1 MSIFKYY
8 NLAKIELFF
17 LCRSITGIGTYKT
30 LKIIKKK
37 FPKLKI
43 ILVKSGTK
51 VFDWKI
57 PAEWKIKSAFVLD
70 KDEKKIIDFKRN
82 NLHLVNY
89 SMPINKILS
98 KKEFLK
104 KVYSL
109 PNQPTAIPY
118 ITSYYKKDWGF
129 CINHIQKKKIN
140 KSYKNKDKFKIV
152 INSSF
157 KKNGNLRYGELLIK
171 GKSEQ
176 EILISTYICH
186 PSMANNELSGSIVSM
201 MLIDYFRKNKPKK
214 SIRFIFVPETIGA
227 ISFISKNFDKIKK
240 NVVGGYNLS
249 CIGDE
254 RNYNC
259 ILSKYGNSLSD
270 LSLLE
275 AYTKLKIKY
284 KKFKFLFRG
293 SDERQYNSP
302 GIDLGISTISRTRF
316 GDFKEYHT
324 SLDDFNL
331 VTKKGIYGGFKVAR
345 EAIKNLSNKIIPI
358 TTIKCEPFM
367 TKRNL
372 YDTLS
377 IKKPNYEIKDIMN
390 FIQYADGKNDLNQ
403 ITEIT
408 GLSLNKSKKILNILI
423 NNKIIKV

>member
-129 CINHIQKKKIN
+129 CINHIQKKK
-140 KSYKNKDKFKIV
+140 
-152 INSSF
+152 
-157 KKNGNLRYGELLIK
+157 
-171 GKSEQ
+171 
-176 EILISTYICH
+176 
-186 PSMANNELSGSIVSM
+186 
-201 MLIDYFRKNKPKK
+201 
-214 SIRFIFVPETIGA
+214 
-227 ISFISKNFDKIKK
+227 
-240 NVVGGYNLS
+240 
-249 CIGDE
+249 
-254 RNYNC
+254 
-259 ILSKYGNSLSD
+259 
-270 LSLLE
+270 
-275 AYTKLKIKY
+275 
-284 KKFKFLFRG
+284 
-293 SDERQYNSP
+293 
-302 GIDLGISTISRTRF
+302 
-316 GDFKEYHT
+316 
-324 SLDDFNL
+324 
-331 VTKKGIYGGFKVAR
+331 
-345 EAIKNLSNKIIPI
+345 
-358 TTIKCEPFM
+358 
-367 TKRNL
+367 
-372 YDTLS
+372 
-377 IKKPNYEIKDIMN
+377 
-390 FIQYADGKNDLNQ
+390 
-403 ITEIT
+403 
-408 GLSLNKSKKILNILI
+408 
-423 NNKIIKV
+423 